1 MADEKP
7 PVYLVD
13 PESDPVIV
21 KICGRASYQNSS
33 PLQTFFQSMAAK
45 GKTNIRLEFS
55 LCTAMDSTFLGIIA
69 GAAIQAGK
77 QTPQGTI
84 HLAGLDQRNLQ
95 LIRNLGLHRLA
106 TIDENPVIAEK
117 EHKMEVLEG
126 KGVVSRDTM
135 LEAHEN
141 LSGIDE
147 SNLEKFQDVVAFLKG
162 EQAD

>member
-1 MADEKP
+1 MAEDKP

-13 PESDPVIV
+13 PKSDPVTV
-21 KICGRASYQNSS
+21 KICGRASYQNSA
-33 PLQTFFQSMAAK
+33 PLQTFFQAMNAV
-45 GKTNIRLEFS
+45 GKSTFRLEFA

-77 QTPQGTI
+77 QTPPGTI

-117 EHKMEVLEG
+117 EHKMEALDG
-126 KGVVSRDTM
+126 GVVSRDTM
-135 LEAHEN
+135 LEAHET

-147 SNLEKFQDVVAFLKG
+147 SNREKFQDVVAFLQK
-162 EQAD
+162 EQGD